1 MSTKTPIPG
10 ATGPATGA
18 DGFLA
23 DSRAL
28 IALAAPIAATQ
39 LAQVALTTTD
49 TVMMG
54 LLGTQALA
62 AGGLALVLFNQLRTM
77 GVGLVTAIGN
87 QVAAANARRE
97 RDQHAGEDDE
107 LRDIV
112 RAGFL
117 LATAAGVAAAAL
129 LIAAG
134 YALSLLGQDATV
146 VAAARPMLLALAP
159 GLLPCLWFQVIR
171 QYTVGMRRPKALVW
185 ITVASIV
192 VNAVL
197 NWVLIHGTGPVPRMG
212 LPGVGLATTTVY
224 LLTFAVLFTLTRGDP
239 ALAGGLSARA
249 WRARPATVRRL
260 TKLGVPIAATYG
272 SEAGFFSV
280 VALIMGTF
288 GAAALA
294 AHTAINQLVYIVFQV
309 TIGLSHAASITVS
322 RHVALGHREAAKR
335 TARTALSLAAVVM
348 AAVALVY
355 LLIPQ
360 LILRPFL
367 DPAEQPAMAIA
378 GTLLL
383 IAAVLQFA
391 DTSQNIG
398 VGLLRGLDDTRSGFT
413 LTLVGYW
420 AAGLPLVWLL
430 AVPLGLHA
438 TGVWLG
444 LTAGLTI
451 TATLLLTRFHRT
463 VAHTA
468 MPT

>member
-1 MSTKTPIPG
+1 MNTKTPTPG
-10 ATGPATGA
+10 TTGA
-18 DGFLA
+18 ATSTDGFLA

-28 IALAAPIAATQ
+28 LALAAPIAATQ

-97 RDQHAGEDDE
+97 CDQQAGGDDE

-129 LIAAG
+129 LVAAS
-134 YALSLLGQDATV
+134 YALSLLGQDETV
-146 VAAARPMLLALAP
+146 VAAVRPMLIALAP

-185 ITVASIV
+185 ITVASIA
-192 VNAVL
+192 VNAAL
-197 NWVLIHGTGPVPRMG
+197 NWVLIHGTGPAPRMG

-224 LLTFAVLFTLTRGDP
+224 LLTFAVLFTLTRRDP
-239 ALAGGLSARA
+239 ALAGGLSARG
-249 WRARPATVRRL
+249 WRARSSTVRRL

-288 GAAALA
+288 GTAALA

-322 RHVALGHREAAKR
+322 RHVALGHRKAATR
-335 TARTALSLAAVVM
+335 TARTALSLSAVVM

-360 LILRPFL
+360 VVLRPFL
-367 DPAEQPAMAIA
+367 DPAEHPTTAIA

-383 IAAVLQFA
+383 IAAALQFA

-413 LTLVGYW
+413 LTLIGYW
-420 AAGLPLVWLL
+420 AVGLPLVWLF

-451 TATLLLTRFHRT
+451 TATLLLLRFHRT
-463 VAHTA
+463 VAHAT